1 MTETIPARSSWK
13 GVNWK
18 IFYTSWGGWTLD
30 GFTAFIYAFV
40 NVVTTEYL
48 LKATGI
54 SLSYKNFFLEAFFAV
69 FLLGWGASVIFGPLS
84 DKYGRVKTLAISVI
98 LFAVG

>member
-1 MTETIPARSSWK
+1 MMTIILYIKRLTFRMTETIPARSSWK

-54 SLSYKNFFLEAFFAV
+54 SLSYKDFFLEGHCQFPV
-69 FLLGWGASVIFGPLS
+69 DRYL
-84 DKYGRVKTLAISVI
+84 
-98 LFAVG
+98 